1 MMAQLRCDIPMCEA
15 DRMIGL
21 GGVLRT
27 AGVVFVSKMHQF
39 AVHDSS
45 IVSIVSIELLQLLQS
60 DSIFTNILTQYI
72 SRI

>member
-45 IVSIVSIELLQLLQS
+45 IVSIELLQLFAL
-60 DSIFTNILTQYI
+60 DSIFTNILTQYTF
-72 SRI
+72 RI

>member
-45 IVSIVSIELLQLLQS
+45 TVSIVSIELLQLLQL